1 MPSVI
6 PRHVAIRSDFRTTV
20 KAAASLNEYLES
32 VIGVKSRGSSEVFHG
47 KVDHSQPPWNASVAN
62 MILEL
67 HAWVRDTE
75 RMWRYRM
82 GLHIRDRGGSR
93 RNTYVCMRML
103 TGLAE
108 GVDDP
113 TVMSGD
119 RWLNGWC
126 KRSKATLGFTESAK
140 RLPRVKGESS
150 ALCPWCK
157 RDTLR
162 EMALA
167 GVIFC
172 MDPSCVDDEGR
183 RPKAQ
188 LEYFQGEMVLRWQD
202 GIIGAP

>member
-1 MPSVI
+1 
-6 PRHVAIRSDFRTTV
+6 
-20 KAAASLNEYLES
+20 
-32 VIGVKSRGSSEVFHG
+32 
-47 KVDHSQPPWNASVAN
+47 
-62 MILEL
+62 
-67 HAWVRDTE
+67 
-75 RMWRYRM
+75 
-82 GLHIRDRGGSR
+82 
-93 RNTYVCMRML
+93 
-103 TGLAE
+103 
-108 GVDDP
+108 
-113 TVMSGD
+113 
-119 RWLNGWC
+119 
-126 KRSKATLGFTESAK
+126 LGFTESAK